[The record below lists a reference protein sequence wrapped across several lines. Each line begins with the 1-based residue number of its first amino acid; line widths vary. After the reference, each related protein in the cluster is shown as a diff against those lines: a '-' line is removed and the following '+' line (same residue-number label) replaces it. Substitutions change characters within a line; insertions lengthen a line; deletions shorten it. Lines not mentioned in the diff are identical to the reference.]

1 MLVALVLVVLLDLF
15 TVAVRSALL
24 TANLVRLLAA
34 REEQGAKV
42 ERVLDLLNTPRN
54 LQAGLNLAQLLTR
67 FLAAGLVLA
76 LFNTQDW
83 TPSAILLADGML
95 LLAVLVIFWLELAI
109 DVLIA
114 RQAEIWAI
122 RLAPGARLLMAV
134 LSPFLVLP
142 LAINARRGTPELSST
157 VTEAELKSM
166 VDAGHQGGV
175 LEQDER
181 QMIYSIFELGDTL
194 VREIMVPRIYIN
206 AVDVATPLSEA
217 VDLMV
222 RSGQSRV
229 PVYEETIDSI
239 LGLLYAK
246 DLLRVWRDGSQD
258 VSLRSL
264 LRPAYFVPEAK
275 KVDELFAEMQ
285 ARRVHMAVVVDEYG
299 GVAGLLTMEDIVEEI
314 FGDIR
319 DEYDQSEELPYQ
331 KVGNG
336 EFVFQGRIALDDFN
350 ELLGSCLSAE
360 EADTLG
366 GVIYS
371 RVGRVP
377 ATGEQVRIDNLLLT
391 VEQVSGR
398 RIRKVRARC
407 LQPEEMEQPDAQAN
421 AGEPGEADKPGTL
434 NAASVEPTR

>member
-34 REEQGAKV
+34 REEQGVKV

-142 LAINARRGTPELSST
+142 LAINARRGSPEFSST

-181 QMIYSIFELGDTL
+181 QMIYSIFELGDT
-194 VREIMVPRIYIN
+194 R
-206 AVDVATPLSEA
+206 SEGA
-217 VDLMV
+217 AHLH
-222 RSGQSRV
+222 
-229 PVYEETIDSI
+229 
-239 LGLLYAK
+239 K
-246 DLLRVWRDGSQD
+246 
-258 VSLRSL
+258 
-264 LRPAYFVPEAK
+264 
-275 KVDELFAEMQ
+275 
-285 ARRVHMAVVVDEYG
+285 RR
-299 GVAGLLTMEDIVEEI
+299 
-314 FGDIR
+314 
-319 DEYDQSEELPYQ
+319 
-331 KVGNG
+331 
-336 EFVFQGRIALDDFN
+336 
-350 ELLGSCLSAE
+350 
-360 EADTLG
+360 
-366 GVIYS
+366 
-371 RVGRVP
+371 
-377 ATGEQVRIDNLLLT
+377 
-391 VEQVSGR
+391 
-398 RIRKVRARC
+398 
-407 LQPEEMEQPDAQAN
+407 
-421 AGEPGEADKPGTL
+421 
-434 NAASVEPTR
+434 